1 MISFSRM
8 TSRSRKSPRT
18 NSPPSLPPP
27 RPANNQHSNAPT
39 LDSPAI
45 WPPPHCQHSSLPPND
60 RLRSSLIRAWK
71 AAHTLVVRIDTRYVA
86 SHKHGPQVPERLRSF
101 CKYFLTNTVSL
112 YQRTHTEMEGDHHQ
126 SPTWNPYHRSSTA
139 ESRSS
144 QSHPRMSGLHLPP
157 LRPQRFVGDGLDSRR
172 PASITTTS
180 SSSQAY
186 IDLTADDAGPS
197 APPEP
202 VQAFSNRASRPPR
215 YNREIIDIEEDTQPP
230 IHIPDSPEVEF
241 ISARTIDPPRQPSQ
255 PRLYSDIDLTD
266 EDFEIYGVR
275 PLEGGGGGVNMASP
289 AIRFAME
296 DIFRGAGFSHL
307 RRVIQRVQGP
317 GARRDIV
324 GVEVQ
329 PRAGRHRTNV
339 RSGFNAPNL
348 DFEIVGFDLGQQ
360 RQRTVT
366 PTYEAPQAAPE
377 GFTRSPAEDDV
388 LVCPNCGDELCVGD
402 TDLKK
407 QVWILKG
414 CGHVGFSR
422 CFIEAKQ
429 ELTPLQVYCGDCTEN
444 RALKAKKKKEKGA
457 VRSAPFKTCVV
468 EGCDKKCAARGAM
481 IQIFL

>member
-1 MISFSRM
+1 
-8 TSRSRKSPRT
+8 
-18 NSPPSLPPP
+18 
-27 RPANNQHSNAPT
+27 
-39 LDSPAI
+39 
-45 WPPPHCQHSSLPPND
+45 
-60 RLRSSLIRAWK
+60 
-71 AAHTLVVRIDTRYVA
+71 
-86 SHKHGPQVPERLRSF
+86 
-101 CKYFLTNTVSL
+101 
-112 YQRTHTEMEGDHHQ
+112 MEGDHHQ

-157 LRPQRFVGDGLDSRR
+157 LRPQRFVEDSLDSRR

-180 SSSQAY
+180 SSSQAF

-197 APPEP
+197 APQEP

-275 PLEGGGGGVNMASP
+275 PREGGGGGVNVASP
-289 AIRFAME
+289 AIRFAREVE
-296 DIFRGAGFSHL
+296 DIFREAAGLSHL
-307 RRVIQRVQGP
+307 RRAIQRVRGP
-317 GARRDIV
+317 GARRDTVGV

-339 RSGFNAPNL
+339 IFNAPNL
-348 DFEIVGFDLGQQ
+348 DFEVVGFDLGQQ

-414 CGHVGFSR
+414 CGHV
-422 CFIEAKQ
+422 
-429 ELTPLQVYCGDCTEN
+429 YCGDCTEN
-444 RALKAKKKKEKGA
+444 RALKPKKKKEKGA